1 MRAFDLPGRSTVH
14 AVNGMAATSHPLA
27 TLAALDMLRRG
38 GNAVDAAVAAS
49 AVLCVVEPGSTGI
62 GGDCFAL
69 YAPGGNG
76 PIVALNGS
84 GRAPAAA
91 EAAFYTDNSITTI
104 DPSSAHAVTV
114 PGAIDAWARLLEDHG
129 TRGLAEVLAPA
140 IEYAAEG
147 YVVAPR
153 AAWDWQKAAPRL
165 AGDENAARIFLT
177 GGQAPRVGDVHRQ
190 PELAASLRAI
200 GDGGRDAFYE
210 GPIAEDIVGYL
221 RAKGGLHTLEDFAT
235 HQSEYVDPIATTYRG
250 LDIFECPPNGQ
261 GLAALVMLNILSGFD
276 LAALD
281 PHGAKRFHLEA
292 EAKRLAFR
300 VRDSLIA
307 DPAHA
312 EVPVAEVLSDAY
324 TDALR
329 REIDE
334 DKAMEADALDQVPV
348 HPDTVYLTVVDADR
362 NAISFINSLFFGF
375 GSTLAAPKS
384 GVMLQNRGTGFVLTP
399 GHPNCIA
406 PRKRPLHTIIPG
418 LAMRDGR
425 VVMPFGVM
433 GGHFQPTG
441 HTHIITNIVDFGMD
455 PQEALDSP
463 RAFHDA
469 GVLALESG
477 VGNDVAKQLA
487 GMGHAVERGGPHGGG
502 QAIWIDWQRGTL
514 TGASDPRKDGCA
526 LGY

>member
-1 MRAFDLPGRSTVH
+1 M
-14 AVNGMAATSHPLA
+14 
-27 TLAALDMLRRG
+27 
-38 GNAVDAAVAAS
+38 AAS

-69 YAPGGNG
+69 YAPGGAG
-76 PIVALNGS
+76 PVVALNGS

-91 EAAFYTDNSITTI
+91 DAAYYADRGITAL
-104 DPSSAHAVTV
+104 DPSSPHAVTV
-114 PGAIDAWARLLEDHG
+114 PGGVDAWARLLEDHG
-129 TRGLAEVLAPA
+129 TRGLDETLAPA
-140 IEYAAEG
+140 IELAAEG

-153 AAWDWQKAAPRL
+153 VASDWQRSASRL
-165 AGDENAARIFLT
+165 AGDENAARIFLA
-177 GGQAPRVGDVHRQ
+177 GGRAPRVGDVHRQ

-200 GDGGRDAFYE
+200 GKRGRTAFYE

-235 HQSEYVDPIATTYRG
+235 HRAEYIDPIATTYHG
-250 LDIFECPPNGQ
+250 FDILQCPPNGQ

-307 DPAHA
+307 DPARA
-312 EVPVAEVLSDAY
+312 QVPVAEVLSAGYADE
-324 TDALR
+324 LR

-334 DKAMEADALDQVPV
+334 NKAMDADALDQVPV
-348 HPDTVYLTVVDADR
+348 HPDTVYLTVVDSQR
-362 NAISFINSLFFGF
+362 NTISFINSLFFGF
-375 GSTLAAPKS
+375 GSTLVAPKS
-384 GVMLQNRGTGFVLTP
+384 GVTLHNRGTGFVLTP

-425 VVMPFGVM
+425 AVMPFGVM
-433 GGHFQPTG
+433 GAHFQPTG
-441 HTHIITNIVDFGMD
+441 HTHLVTNIADYGMD

-469 GVLALESG
+469 GVLSLESG
-477 VGNDVAKQLA
+477 VAEDVSIELGA
-487 GMGHAVERGGPHGGG
+487 MGHRVVRGGPHGGG